1 MIMANTYE
9 YMHAGKSL
17 VFGEGRRWMPLEW
30 QRNLARMGRD
40 KKLEDVVW
48 KCVDVVDDYIIRE
61 KYGDDL
67 YD

>member
-1 MIMANTYE
+1 MANTYDD
-9 YMHAGKSL
+9 MRAGKCL
-17 VFGEGRRWMPLEW
+17 VFGENRRWMPLEW
-30 QRNLARMGRD
+30 QRNLARMRRRG
-40 KKLEDVVW
+40 KLEDVVW